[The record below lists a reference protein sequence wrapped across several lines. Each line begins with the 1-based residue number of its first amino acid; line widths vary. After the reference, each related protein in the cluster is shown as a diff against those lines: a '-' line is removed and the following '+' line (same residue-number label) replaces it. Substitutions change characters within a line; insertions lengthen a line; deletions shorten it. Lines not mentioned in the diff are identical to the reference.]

1 MIRVA
6 IVNESE
12 FLRLGL
18 RSAIEVGEDIE
29 VVGDFEP
36 YEALVESV
44 RELAPDLVLMGMRS
58 PVLDTLRS
66 CRHILETMPSIKV
79 LILSSTRKEDDVLAC
94 MMAGA
99 SGCLNDNASGEELN
113 HAIQA
118 ASNGRLHFDWGV
130 TESVLAKLQRFNDSG
145 YPSHLE
151 ILSERE
157 TLILTMIGSG
167 YGNKEIGIRLRIATA
182 TVRNNIT
189 RIRSKLGLHSRARLV
204 RFAIDKGLQ
213 LDPEDPREK

>member
-1 MIRVA
+1 M
-6 IVNESE
+6 
-12 FLRLGL
+12 
-18 RSAIEVGEDIE
+18 EVGEDIE

-36 YEALVESV
+36 DATLIERVS
-44 RELAPDLVLMGMRS
+44 ELGPDLVLMGMRS

-66 CRHILETMPSIKV
+66 CRHILEAMPSIKV

-118 ASNGRLHFDWGV
+118 ASNGRLHFEWGV
-130 TESVLAKLQRFNDSG
+130 AENVLTKLQRFNDSG
-145 YPSHLE
+145 YSSHLE
-151 ILSERE
+151 VLSERE
-157 TLILTMIGSG
+157 TLILTLIGSG
-167 YGNKEIGIRLRIATA
+167 YSNKEIGIKLGLATA

-189 RIRSKLGLHSRARLV
+189 RIRSKLDLHSRARLV
-204 RFAIDKGLQ
+204 KFAIDKGLR
-213 LDPEDPREK
+213 LAPEDHMEK

>member
-6 IVNESE
+6 IINESE

-18 RSAIEVGEDIE
+18 RSAMEVGEDIE

-36 YEALVESV
+36 DATLIERVS
-44 RELAPDLVLMGMRS
+44 ELGPDLVLMGMRS

-66 CRHILETMPSIKV
+66 CRHILEAMPSIKV

-118 ASNGRLHFDWGV
+118 ASNGRLHFEWGV
-130 TESVLAKLQRFNDSG
+130 AENVLTKLQRFNDSG
-145 YPSHLE
+145 YSSHLE
-151 ILSERE
+151 VLSERE
-157 TLILTMIGSG
+157 TLILTLIGSG
-167 YGNKEIGIRLRIATA
+167 YSNKEIGIKLGLATA

-189 RIRSKLGLHSRARLV
+189 RIRSKLDLHSRARLV
-204 RFAIDKGLQ
+204 KFAIDKGLR
-213 LDPEDPREK
+213 LAPEDHVEK